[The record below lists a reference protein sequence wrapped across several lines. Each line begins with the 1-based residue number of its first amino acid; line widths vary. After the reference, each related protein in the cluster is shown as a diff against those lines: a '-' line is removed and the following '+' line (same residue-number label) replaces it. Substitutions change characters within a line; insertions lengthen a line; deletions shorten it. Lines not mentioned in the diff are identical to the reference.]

1 MQTQLK
7 CLLKQRHW
15 QEYGTFCSEYDRAAR
30 EVDEKLSGRH
40 PSRAQFYRWLSGD
53 LKELPYPHH
62 CRVLEKMLPDWKAE
76 ELFRPATEEAIQ
88 ITEGAFSG
96 SGDPETHNYA
106 QDVTIYLDAT
116 EQNSRTIA
124 GRVRSA
130 SDIFFMAHTGYGFMV
145 NQYQWAVRDAVS
157 NGCRL
162 RVVVSAPD
170 GHVMQQPELRKR
182 LCPSARQQGEVHD
195 TLVTCA
201 RHRERAAEFDT
212 AENVQA
218 KVYAGV
224 PSMNI
229 VKTDAWLRAIPYMP
243 LLDAGECPIFE
254 YHFDPDAP
262 SPLLRKFFISM
273 ERVWDDAQSV
283 DLEELSHQEYEP

>member
-30 EVDEKLSGRH
+30 RVDEKLAGRH
-40 PSRAQFYRWLSGD
+40 PSRAQFHRWLSGG
-53 LKELPYPHH
+53 LKELPYPHN
-62 CRVLEKMLPDWKAE
+62 CRVLEEMLPDWKAE
-76 ELFRPATEEAIQ
+76 ALFQPATEEAIQ
-88 ITEGAFSG
+88 MAGGQSSG
-96 SGDPETHNYA
+96 SGGSETHDYGR
-106 QDVTIYLDAT
+106 DLTICLDAT
-116 EQNSRTIA
+116 EQNSRAIA
-124 GRVRSA
+124 GRVRSS

-145 NQYQWAVRDAVS
+145 NQYQWAVRDAVA

-170 GHVMQQPELRKR
+170 GYVLQQPELRKR
-182 LCPSARQQGEVHD
+182 LCPSARQQGEVQD
-195 TLVTCA
+195 TLSACA
-201 RHRERAAEFDT
+201 RHRECAAERGT

-229 VKTDAWLRAIPYMP
+229 LKTDAWLRAVPYLP
-243 LLDAGECPIFE
+243 LLDAGECPVFE
-254 YHFDPDAP
+254 YRFNPGDP
-262 SPLLRKFFISM
+262 SPLLQKFFTSM
-273 ERVWDDAQSV
+273 ERVWDDARPV
-283 DLEELSHQEYEP
+283 DLEELSSQKYEP